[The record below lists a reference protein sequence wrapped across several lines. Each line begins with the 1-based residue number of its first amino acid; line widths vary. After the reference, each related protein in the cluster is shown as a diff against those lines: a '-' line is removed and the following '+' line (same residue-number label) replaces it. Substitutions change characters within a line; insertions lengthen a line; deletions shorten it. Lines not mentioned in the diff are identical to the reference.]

1 MGVRTRNMARVP
13 RILRPSI
20 SSETGCEEH
29 CICGGLSSRG
39 PRYRA
44 LPARQRR
51 QHLLG
56 FQQIHG
62 FSNGLRLSQAITGI
76 DFSKN
81 LFIRFKPLLPDRIP
95 ETTLYTLVLES
106 RNIIIFPERTNRHR
120 IRLPNR
126 LFRTVS
132 DVFKRFQ
139 AV

>member
-1 MGVRTRNMARVP
+1 MGVQTPYIAWSP

-29 CICGGLSSRG
+29 SICGALSSRDS
-39 PRYRA
+39 RYRA

-51 QHLLG
+51 HHFLD
-56 FQQIHG
+56 FQQILR
-62 FSNGLRLSQAITGI
+62 FSNGLRLSQTITGI
-76 DFSKN
+76 GFSKN
-81 LFIRFKPLLPDRIP
+81 LSISFKPRLPGRIL

-106 RNIIIFPERTNRHR
+106 RNIIRFPESTKRHR

-132 DVFKRFQ
+132 DVVKRFQ
-139 AV
+139 TV